1 MSTQTYPLSQWLAD
15 WDFLGESV
23 ATLPQAA
30 RLPAFE
36 RYYFEHYLSDP
47 YSFEKKTRMVACWNY
62 LFRHMEDFDAAK
74 VAVAGSERSLLSR
87 HLPHALYR
95 LFAAVP
101 LEQIHADFPIDRIIE
116 MTHEQARLNPDA

>member
-1 MSTQTYPLSQWLAD
+1 MEPRYPLKQWLAD
-15 WDFLGESV
+15 FDFLGESV
-23 ATLPQAA
+23 ATLPHEA

-36 RYYFEHYLSDP
+36 RYYFEHYLEDP
-47 YSFEKKTRMVACWNY
+47 HSLEKKTRMVACWNY
-62 LFRHMEDFDAAK
+62 MTRHMEDFDTAK
-74 VAVAGSERSLLSR
+74 IAVAGGERSLLSR

-101 LEQIHADFPIDRIIE
+101 MAQIHADFPVAMIIE